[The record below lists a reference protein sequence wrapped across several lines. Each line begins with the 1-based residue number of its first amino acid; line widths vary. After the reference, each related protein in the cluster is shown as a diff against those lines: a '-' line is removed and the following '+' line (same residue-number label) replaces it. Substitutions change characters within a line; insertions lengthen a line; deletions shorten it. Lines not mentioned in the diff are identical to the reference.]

1 MILDKKKMKEASQL
15 AVYVLKEVEKIIK
28 PGISTLEID
37 NLSYKII
44 TENGGW
50 PAALNYNGFPKS
62 VCTSINDVVCHG
74 IPNEKDILYNGDFI
88 NVDVALKLN
97 GYYGDTSRCFFVGKV
112 NDKYKKLVN
121 ITYEAMWNAINI
133 CRHGLYIKEIGK
145 IIEATVKSYKYG
157 VVRDFCGHGI
167 GKELHMDVNIPFY
180 YDCNNNEILEYG
192 KCYTIE
198 PMINENSYKIRIL
211 NDGWTAKTID
221 GGRSAQ
227 WEHTIYIN
235 ENGCEVMSFNE
246 FDKINKKS
254 EIINCL

>member
-1 MILDKKKMKEASQL
+1 MILNKKKMKNASQL
-15 AVYVLKEVEKIIK
+15 AAYVLSEVEKIIK

-37 NLSYKII
+37 NLCYKII

-50 PAALNYNGFPKS
+50 PAALNYHGFPKS

-74 IPNEKDILYNGDFI
+74 IPNEKDILYNGDFL

-97 GYYGDTSRCFFVGKV
+97 DHYGDTSRCFFVGKLQ
-112 NDKYKKLVN
+112 DKSKKLVSV
-121 ITYEAMWNAINI
+121 TYEAMWSAISI
-133 CRHGLYIKEIGK
+133 CKNGVPINKIGK
-145 IIEATVKSYKYG
+145 VIESIINPYKYG
-157 VVRDFCGHGI
+157 IVKDFCGHGI
-167 GKELHMDVNIPFY
+167 GHELHMNVNIPFY
-180 YDCNNNEILEYG
+180 YDKNNEDILEYG

-198 PMINENSYKIRIL
+198 PMINENSPNIRIL
-211 NDGWTAKTID
+211 KDGWTAKTID

-246 FDKINKKS
+246 FDRLNGKL
-254 EIINCL
+254 EIINC